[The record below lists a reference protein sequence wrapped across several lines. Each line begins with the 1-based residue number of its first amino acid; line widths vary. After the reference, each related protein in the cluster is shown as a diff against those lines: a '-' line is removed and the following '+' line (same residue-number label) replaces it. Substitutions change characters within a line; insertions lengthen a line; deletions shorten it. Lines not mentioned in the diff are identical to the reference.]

1 MHLARNNTRGIFFLC
16 AALACA
22 GLGFVFTG
30 ATEALR
36 LQCGGKQA
44 TITSNEPA
52 IRGTRG
58 PDVIAAGPGPN
69 LVEGGRGNDVIC
81 GGFGHDT
88 IYGERGN
95 DTIDGKRGN
104 DAIHGG
110 RGSDKVDGGVD
121 RDLVRGDN
129 GNDIVRGGPGNRDEV
144 DGGPG
149 DDDVAGGRGTFDAVS
164 GGVGDDRIDG
174 GPGVHDIA
182 SYRGVGGPVAV
193 DLGSGIVAGAEE
205 ERLVGIEDV
214 LGGSAEDTL
223 TGSASTSNR
232 LDGGPGDDRLLG
244 TRRSDQAFGGP
255 GSDRCIGSFAIEES
269 CGPAISRRMGTKI
282 ELYESITG
290 SSSLTIAGDD
300 GVDDVT
306 VSRGVGGY
314 VVRGGI
320 GNPVLRGG
328 PAAGACAS
336 AMGAIACAG
345 PVTSILVSLGAGN
358 DRLTV
363 RGSVPGRVSVTAD
376 GGPGSDLLRGGRG
389 DDTLY
394 TGDDGDADAIVGGG
408 GDDVLFGV
416 NILHPRRSSGGA
428 TMVGGDG
435 DDLLVGG
442 QPCGDFFHGGQGDND
457 SASFARVR
465 NSGTVVEAAIGGSVR
480 DPEVVGCGGS
490 RIDGTVEK
498 IEGSTGPDVLVGTG
512 GPDTLLGRGGIDVF
526 DGRGGPD
533 RCIGGRGSD
542 DNRHCEYA
550 R

>member
-1 MHLARNNTRGIFFLC
+1 MRLARNNTRGIVFLC
-16 AALACA
+16 AGLVCA
-22 GLGFVFTG
+22 GCGLLFIGT
-30 ATEALR
+30 TDALR

-44 TITSNEPA
+44 TITANDPT
-52 IRGTRG
+52 IRGTRA

-81 GGFGHDT
+81 GGGGRDR

-104 DAIHGG
+104 DAVHGG
-110 RGSDKVDGGVD
+110 RGSDEVDGGVD

-129 GNDIVRGGPGNRDEV
+129 GNDVVRGGPGNRDEV

-149 DDDVAGGRGTFDAVS
+149 DDDVAGGRGALDNVS

-193 DLGSGIVAGAEE
+193 DLGVGIVAGAEE

-223 TGSASTSNR
+223 AGSVSTPNR

-255 GSDRCIGSFAIEES
+255 GSDRCLGSFAVEES
-269 CGPAISRRMGTKI
+269 CGPAISRRTGTKI

-306 VSRGVGGY
+306 VSRGVSGY
-314 VVRGGI
+314 VVRGGS

-328 PAAGACAS
+328 PAVGACAS

-363 RGSVPGRVSVTAD
+363 RGSVPDHVSVTAD
-376 GGPGSDLLRGGRG
+376 GGSGRDLLRGGRG

-394 TGDDGDADAIVGGG
+394 AGDDGDSDAIAGGR

-428 TMVGGDG
+428 TMVGGGG

-442 QPCGDFFHGGQGDND
+442 QPCDDFFHGGQGDND

-465 NSGTVVEAAIGGSVR
+465 NSSTVVEAAIGGPVR
-480 DPEVVGCGGS
+480 DPEVAGCGGS

-498 IEGSTGPDVLVGTG
+498 IEGSTDPDVLLGSAG
-512 GPDTLLGRGGIDVF
+512 ADTLLGRGGADLL
-526 DGRGGPD
+526 DGRGGAD

-542 DNRHCEYA
+542 GARRCEYA